1 MYKHDKNIKS
11 AVRVL
16 KKGGVIVYPTDT
28 VYGLGADATNIEGIL
43 RLCQIKERF
52 NRPISIAVSDLEM
65 AERYVKFS
73 KLAEKIFQKFMP
85 GAVTMILPMKKFVP
99 QTISMLSANTG
110 MLGIRIPNNKI
121 STEIIERLGNPITTS
136 SANPRGGLSSVSVE
150 QAREQF
156 ACKDPEFQ
164 PDFYLCGGT
173 MQSGKPSTLVTV
185 VKDKIEIIRQGAIAQ
200 EEILSLST

>member
-1 MYKHDKNIKS
+1 MYKRDKDIKS
-11 AVRVL
+11 AVRTL

-28 VYGLGADATNIEGIL
+28 VYGLGADATNTEGVL

-52 NRPISIAVSDLEM
+52 NKPISITVSDLEM
-65 AERYVKFS
+65 AEKYVKFS

-85 GAVTMILPMKKFVP
+85 GAITVILPMKKFVP

-121 STEIIERLGNPITTS
+121 SAEIVSRLGSPITTS

-156 ACKDPEFQ
+156 AGRDPEFQ

-173 MQSGKPSTLVTV
+173 IQCGKPSTIVAV
-185 VKDKIEIIRQGAIAQ
+185 DRDRVEIIRQGAIAQ